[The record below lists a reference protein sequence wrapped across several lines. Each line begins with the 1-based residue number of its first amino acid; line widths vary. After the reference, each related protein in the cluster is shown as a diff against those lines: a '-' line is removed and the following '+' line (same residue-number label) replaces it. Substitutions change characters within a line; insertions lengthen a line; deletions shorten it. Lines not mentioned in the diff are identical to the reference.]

1 MEKLVNK
8 INQLEEKKR
17 NLMVKQKKTE
27 MEIKDIEKQIEEI
40 KKEKMAFE
48 YKNVT
53 HVLDQKGIKINE
65 LIKAIQKGDLSI
77 IKDKVEEQSIELN
90 GEN

>member
-27 MEIKDIEKQIEEI
+27 MEIKDIDTKIEEI

-53 HVLDQKGIKINE
+53 HVLDQKGINLNE
-65 LIKAIQKGDLSI
+65 LLKAIQRGDLSV
-77 IKDKVEEQSIELN
+77 IKNKVEESIELN